1 MRLGPNR
8 IAIAIV
14 VAISFLLILA
24 VVLPMIKFVEAGN
37 NHNKHSFSSKGITK
51 LNKLGNKIGG
61 LETSS
66 GMVFFGNVE
75 TCAAL
80 ITCVGTN
87 HDDIIYAGAGNRVFA
102 LRGNDLVYGGLG
114 NQIYG
119 QQGNDL
125 LIAGPGKSLLD
136 GGPND
141 DVLLGGLG
149 NDLLVG
155 GTGNDKLFAGPGNTV
170 MFGGPGANHF
180 DCPLSVLGLARGVV
194 MDYNPANGDTI
205 SGSCKIVNT
214 IGNSNTGGMPQM
226 SLPNTEDSSS
236 SGSDSSSSGILGQV
250 IPGLP

>member
-1 MRLGPNR
+1 VLRSKGSNI
-8 IAIAIV
+8 IAV
-14 VAISFLLILA
+14 GLVAALSLLLILA
-24 VVLPMIKFVEAGN
+24 GVLPMIKFAEAGN
-37 NHNKHSFSSKGITK
+37 KHNKHSSSSKGITNLK
-51 LNKLGNKIGG
+51 KLGNKIDG

-75 TCAAL
+75 TCAPL

-87 HDDIIYAGAGNRVFA
+87 HDDIIYAGASNRVFA

-214 IGNSNTGGMPQM
+214 IGNSNTGGIPQI

-236 SGSDSSSSGILGQV
+236 SSGSGLSQV
-250 IPGLP
+250 VPGLP